1 MYNPNNFSESGY
13 GHNEDGTEMNRDDY
27 YAENSQGPTDKYYQA
42 YDEAGKEEEAEYRK
56 IEADQDREMEQSGLV
71 PKELLSPEERL
82 RRQNEALAKYREGL
96 QDMLAKADEMMAE
109 LKKLAAEAP
118 EAKAANS
125 VPTISQQ
132 DLGSKAAGA
141 ATISQSDL
149 GNRTGVQP
157 IEHAYDQR
165 TYQSYS
171 SPEEW
176 RKLNAQ

>member
-42 YDEAGKEEEAEYRK
+42 YDEVGKEEEAEYRK

-118 EAKAANS
+118 EAKVANS

-149 GNRTGVQP
+149 GNESGAQP
-157 IEHAYDQR
+157 HESAYDIKSR
-165 TYQSYS
+165 MVFS
-171 SPEEW
+171 SSDDW
-176 RKLNAQ
+176 RNR